1 MQKLMD
7 RDRKIDRQIIR
18 NMIDIEICKK
28 AKEHDLWFFGRI
40 FLVSINV

>member
-7 RDRKIDRQIIR
+7 RDRKRDRQIIR

-28 AKEHDLWFFGRI
+28 AKEHDLLFFGRI
-40 FLVSINV
+40 FLVSTN